1 MSQIVKCDICGK
13 IYSQSYLGSHK
24 RLSHGK
30 RDASSRSSSRDEC
43 AILEKIVSL
52 YERLPDERKKEALS
66 RLVAMKQT
74 KL

>member
-13 IYSQSYLGSHK
+13 IYSQSHLGSHK

-30 RDASSRSSSRDEC
+30 RQASPRSFEDES
-43 AILEKIVSL
+43 ATLETILSL
-52 YERLPDERKKEALS
+52 FEQLPDERKQEVLS
-66 RLVAMKQT
+66 LLAARAET

>member
-30 RDASSRSSSRDEC
+30 RHVVPRSSTDESAMME
-43 AILEKIVSL
+43 AILSL
-52 YERLPDERKKEALS
+52 FESLPQERKKEVLS
-66 RLVAMKQT
+66 RLAASGQT

>member
-30 RDASSRSSSRDEC
+30 RQVVPYSCTGESAMMET
-43 AILEKIVSL
+43 ILSL
-52 YERLPDERKKEALS
+52 FESLSEERKREVLS
-66 RLVAMKQT
+66 RLGAVEQT
-74 KL
+74 KP

>member
-30 RDASSRSSSRDEC
+30 RESFSCSSKDQSATLDT
-43 AILEKIVSL
+43 ILSL
-52 YERLPDERKKEALS
+52 FQSLPDEQKKEVLS
-66 RLVAMKQT
+66 RLAACEQT
-74 KL
+74 KP